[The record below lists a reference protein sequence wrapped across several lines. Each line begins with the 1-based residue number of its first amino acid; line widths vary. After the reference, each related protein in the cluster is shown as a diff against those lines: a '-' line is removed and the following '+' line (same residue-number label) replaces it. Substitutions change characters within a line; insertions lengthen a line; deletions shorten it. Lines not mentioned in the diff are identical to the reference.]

1 MFSVEI
7 IKIYTGVKY
16 LHSTELKLFPVK
28 LCSLYSSLTKPYR
41 EKHLISKVALLVGIV
56 KEKVSL
62 NYSEERVTRTKSA
75 ARPRHPH
82 PRAHAPAHGE

>member
-1 MFSVEI
+1 MEI
-7 IKIYTGVKY
+7 LKIKNIAYRGKVSTLYRAKAVY
-16 LHSTELKLFPVK
+16 L
-28 LCSLYSSLTKPYR
+28 CSSLTEPYR
-41 EKHLISKVALLVGIV
+41 EKHLISKVALLVDIV

-75 ARPRHPH
+75 ARPRHSD

>member
-7 IKIYTGVKY
+7 IKINKTYGGKVSTLYRAKTAY
-16 LHSTELKLFPVK
+16 L
-28 LCSLYSSLTKPYR
+28 CSSLTEPYKK
-41 EKHLISKVALLVGIV
+41 KHLISKVALLVGIV

-75 ARPRHPH
+75 ARPRHPNPH
-82 PRAHAPAHGE
+82 AHAPAHGE